1 MDYIPRM
8 RQMPLTFNDYRTKY
22 GKIVKYMIRTQRV
35 TQNGIFKSVTGM
47 PLLSAT
53 KIPVDLVEPIL
64 EML

>member
-1 MDYIPRM
+1 M
-8 RQMPLTFNDYRTKY
+8 RQMPLTFNDYRMKY
-22 GKIVKYMIRTQRV
+22 SKIVKYMIRTQRV